1 MRVKKFVLMFAV
13 IAVLLIIILGRPITT
28 DAPQIMGSKEIEDAL
43 NAASELDE
51 QNVVRVDIPDGNGGY
66 KTLQGEEAR
75 EHYSKAVEQTQKELL
90 DDLYKENS
98 KKSIKWMIEDCCF
111 ALDIL
116 IKGQFSTLPCSFLM
130 AIR

>member
-98 KKSIKWMIEDCCF
+98 KESIKWMIEDCCF

>member
-1 MRVKKFVLMFAV
+1 MRVGKIVLMFAV
-13 IAVLLIIILGRPITT
+13 IAVLLIIIFRRPTTT
-28 DAPQIMGSKEIEDAL
+28 DAPKITGSKELEDAL
-43 NAASELDE
+43 NAAAELDE

-98 KKSIKWMIEDCCF
+98 KESIK
-111 ALDIL
+111 
-116 IKGQFSTLPCSFLM
+116 
-130 AIR
+130 

>member
-1 MRVKKFVLMFAV
+1 MRARKIVLMFAV

-75 EHYSKAVEQTQKELL
+75 EHYSKAVEQTQ

-98 KKSIKWMIEDCCF
+98 KESIK
-111 ALDIL
+111 
-116 IKGQFSTLPCSFLM
+116 
-130 AIR
+130 

>member
-1 MRVKKFVLMFAV
+1 MRVGKIVLMFAV

-98 KKSIKWMIEDCCF
+98 KKSIKWM
-111 ALDIL
+111 AAIL
-116 IKGQFSTLPCSFLM
+116 YCDKKAGSRFVAARRWI
-130 AIR
+130 

>member
-1 MRVKKFVLMFAV
+1 MRVGKIVLMFAA

-43 NAASELDE
+43 SAASELDE

-98 KKSIKWMIEDCCF
+98 KESIK
-111 ALDIL
+111 
-116 IKGQFSTLPCSFLM
+116 
-130 AIR
+130 

>member
-1 MRVKKFVLMFAV
+1 MRVGKIVLMFAV

-66 KTLQGEEAR
+66 KVTRRG
-75 EHYSKAVEQTQKELL
+75 S
-90 DDLYKENS
+90 
-98 KKSIKWMIEDCCF
+98 
-111 ALDIL
+111 
-116 IKGQFSTLPCSFLM
+116 
-130 AIR
+130 

>member
-1 MRVKKFVLMFAV
+1 MRVGKIVLMFAV
-13 IAVLLIIILGRPITT
+13 IAVLPITT

-98 KKSIKWMIEDCCF
+98 KESIK
-111 ALDIL
+111 
-116 IKGQFSTLPCSFLM
+116 
-130 AIR
+130 

>member
-51 QNVVRVDIPDGNGGY
+51 QNVVRVDIPDGNSGY

-98 KKSIKWMIEDCCF
+98 KKSIK
-111 ALDIL
+111 
-116 IKGQFSTLPCSFLM
+116 
-130 AIR
+130 

>member
-1 MRVKKFVLMFAV
+1 MRARKIVLMFAV

-28 DAPQIMGSKEIEDAL
+28 DTPQIMGSKEIEDAL

-51 QNVVRVDIPDGNGGY
+51 QNVVRVDIPDGSGGY
-66 KTLQGEEAR
+66 KTLQGEEPR

-98 KKSIKWMIEDCCF
+98 KESIK
-111 ALDIL
+111 
-116 IKGQFSTLPCSFLM
+116 
-130 AIR
+130 

>member
-1 MRVKKFVLMFAV
+1 MRARKIVLMFAV

-66 KTLQGEEAR
+66 KTLQGEESR

-98 KKSIKWMIEDCCF
+98 KESIK
-111 ALDIL
+111 
-116 IKGQFSTLPCSFLM
+116 
-130 AIR
+130 

>member
-1 MRVKKFVLMFAV
+1 MRVGKIVLMFAV

-66 KTLQGEEAR
+66 KTLQGEEA
-75 EHYSKAVEQTQKELL
+75 T
-90 DDLYKENS
+90 
-98 KKSIKWMIEDCCF
+98 KSIMILF
-111 ALDIL
+111 I
-116 IKGQFSTLPCSFLM
+116 SFLY
-130 AIR
+130 ISISLFHNNID

>member
-1 MRVKKFVLMFAV
+1 MRVGKIVLMFAV

-43 NAASELDE
+43 SAASELD
-51 QNVVRVDIPDGNGGY
+51 

-98 KKSIKWMIEDCCF
+98 KESIK
-111 ALDIL
+111 
-116 IKGQFSTLPCSFLM
+116 
-130 AIR
+130 

>member
-1 MRVKKFVLMFAV
+1 MRARKIVLMFAV

-66 KTLQGEEAR
+66 QRNRLNEWRLFYIAIKSGQLFCSCPPGDIEYIICPETR
-75 EHYSKAVEQTQKELL
+75 KPSYRIYSICRSLVFMP
-90 DDLYKENS
+90 
-98 KKSIKWMIEDCCF
+98 I
-111 ALDIL
+111 
-116 IKGQFSTLPCSFLM
+116 FS
-130 AIR
+130 

>member
-1 MRVKKFVLMFAV
+1 MRVGKNVLMFAV

-66 KTLQGEEAR
+66 KT
-75 EHYSKAVEQTQKELL
+75 
-90 DDLYKENS
+90 YKERKLENIIA
-98 KKSIKWMIEDCCF
+98 K
-111 ALDIL
+111 
-116 IKGQFSTLPCSFLM
+116 Q
-130 AIR
+130 

>member
-1 MRVKKFVLMFAV
+1 MRVGKIVLMFAV

-51 QNVVRVDIPDGNGGY
+51 QNVVRVDIPDGNGGD
-66 KTLQGEEAR
+66 KKLQGEGGR
-75 EHYSKAVEQTQKELL
+75 ENYRKTGEQTQKKLL

-98 KKSIKWMIEDCCF
+98 KKSIK
-111 ALDIL
+111 
-116 IKGQFSTLPCSFLM
+116 
-130 AIR
+130 

>member
-1 MRVKKFVLMFAV
+1 MRARKIVLMFAV

-28 DAPQIMGSKEIEDAL
+28 DAPQIMGSKEIED
-43 NAASELDE
+43 
-51 QNVVRVDIPDGNGGY
+51 VVRVDIPDGNGGY

-98 KKSIKWMIEDCCF
+98 KESIK
-111 ALDIL
+111 
-116 IKGQFSTLPCSFLM
+116 
-130 AIR
+130 

>member
-1 MRVKKFVLMFAV
+1 MRVGKIVLMFAV

-28 DAPQIMGSKEIEDAL
+28 DAPQIMGSKEIEEAL

-66 KTLQGEEAR
+66 KTLQGEEVR

-98 KKSIKWMIEDCCF
+98 KESIK
-111 ALDIL
+111 
-116 IKGQFSTLPCSFLM
+116 
-130 AIR
+130 

>member
-1 MRVKKFVLMFAV
+1 MFEV
-13 IAVLLIIILGRPITT
+13 IEILLIIILSRQITT

-43 NAASELDE
+43 SAASELDE
-51 QNVVRVDIPDGNGGY
+51 KNVVRVDIPDGNGGY

-98 KKSIKWMIEDCCF
+98 KESIK
-111 ALDIL
+111 
-116 IKGQFSTLPCSFLM
+116 
-130 AIR
+130 

>member
-1 MRVKKFVLMFAV
+1 MRARKIVLMFAV

-75 EHYSKAVEQTQKELL
+75 KHYSKAVKQTQKELL

-98 KKSIKWMIEDCCF
+98 KESIK
-111 ALDIL
+111 
-116 IKGQFSTLPCSFLM
+116 
-130 AIR
+130 

>member
-1 MRVKKFVLMFAV
+1 MRVGKIVLMFAV

-66 KTLQGEEAR
+66 KTLQGEEAS

-98 KKSIKWMIEDCCF
+98 KESIK
-111 ALDIL
+111 
-116 IKGQFSTLPCSFLM
+116 
-130 AIR
+130 

>member
-1 MRVKKFVLMFAV
+1 MRARKIVLMFAV
-13 IAVLLIIILGRPITT
+13 IAVLLILILGRPITT

-66 KTLQGEEAR
+66 KTLQGEKAR
-75 EHYSKAVEQTQKELL
+75 ERYSKAVEQTQKELL

-98 KKSIKWMIEDCCF
+98 KESIK
-111 ALDIL
+111 
-116 IKGQFSTLPCSFLM
+116 
-130 AIR
+130 

>member
-1 MRVKKFVLMFAV
+1 MRARKIVLMFAV

-66 KTLQGEEAR
+66 KTLQGEEDR

-98 KKSIKWMIEDCCF
+98 KKSIK
-111 ALDIL
+111 
-116 IKGQFSTLPCSFLM
+116 
-130 AIR
+130 

>member
-1 MRVKKFVLMFAV
+1 MRVGKIVLMFAV

-51 QNVVRVDIPDGNGGY
+51 QNVVRVDIPDGNGEY

-75 EHYSKAVEQTQKELL
+75 EHYRKAVEQTQKELL

-98 KKSIKWMIEDCCF
+98 KESIK
-111 ALDIL
+111 
-116 IKGQFSTLPCSFLM
+116 
-130 AIR
+130 

>member
-1 MRVKKFVLMFAV
+1 MRARKIVLMFAV

-66 KTLQGEEAR
+66 KTLQGEKAR
-75 EHYSKAVEQTQKELL
+75 EQGI
-90 DDLYKENS
+90 D
-98 KKSIKWMIEDCCF
+98 
-111 ALDIL
+111 
-116 IKGQFSTLPCSFLM
+116 
-130 AIR
+130 